1 MIGGNKWQ
9 KGQSGNPSGRPK
21 SNFSFKKELETKLGE
36 VNENDYLKRTFG
48 RIIVDRVVEMASKRN
63 PSVRAISEIFDRM
76 LGKPA
81 QALTL
86 DANLN
91 VTREQRTAQLEELL
105 ATFPALPDANG
116 HSDAKPNR
124 AASHSP
130 SERLA
135 GSQRSS
141 D

>member
-1 MIGGNKWQ
+1 MIGGKKWQ

-36 VNENDYLKRTFG
+36 VNEMDYLKRTYG
-48 RIIVDRVVEMASKRN
+48 RIIIDRVVELASKRN
-63 PSVRAISEIFDRM
+63 PSIRAVSEIFDRI

-91 VTREQRTAQLEELL
+91 ISREQRVAKVEELL
-105 ATFPALPDANG
+105 AALPLPQDPDG
-116 HSDAKPNR
+116 PSDTTIN
-124 AASHSP
+124 
-130 SERLA
+130 
-135 GSQRSS
+135 
-141 D
+141 

>member
-1 MIGGNKWQ
+1 MIGGKKWQ

-36 VNENDYLKRTFG
+36 INERDYLKRTHG
-48 RIIVDRVVEMASKRN
+48 RIIIDRVVEMASKRN
-63 PSVRAISEIFDRM
+63 PSVRAISEIFDRV

-91 VTREQRTAQLEELL
+91 ISREQRLAKIEELL
-105 ATFPALPDANG
+105 TTLPLPKDADG
-116 HSDAKPNR
+116 PSDPTVN
-124 AASHSP
+124 
-130 SERLA
+130 
-135 GSQRSS
+135 
-141 D
+141 

>member
-1 MIGGNKWQ
+1 MIGGKKWQ

-36 VNENDYLKRTFG
+36 VNERDYLKRTFG

-86 DANLN
+86 DAILNLSPEH
-91 VTREQRTAQLEELL
+91 RLASIEELL
-105 ATFPALPDANG
+105 TTLPLPKDDDG
-116 HSDAKPNR
+116 PSDPRIN
-124 AASHSP
+124 
-130 SERLA
+130 
-135 GSQRSS
+135 
-141 D
+141 

>member
-1 MIGGNKWQ
+1 MIGGKKWQ

-36 VNENDYLKRTFG
+36 INERDYLKRTYG
-48 RIIVDRVVEMASKRN
+48 RIIIDRVIELASKKN
-63 PSVRAISEIFDRM
+63 PSIRAVSEILDRV

-91 VTREQRTAQLEELL
+91 ISREQRIASIEELL
-105 ATFPALPDANG
+105 TTLPKPAEADGP
-116 HSDAKPNR
+116 SDPRVN
-124 AASHSP
+124 
-130 SERLA
+130 
-135 GSQRSS
+135 
-141 D
+141 